1 MPADVTIVVSA
12 IVAVF
17 VVFALVLA
25 WGDRVAGRPRS

>member
-1 MPADVTIVVSA
+1 MPADVAVIVSG

-25 WGDRVAGRPRS
+25 WGERMAH